1 MNFSYAR
8 SEIRSF
14 VLAGS
19 RPYIH
24 RMGKS
29 ELNFGHTPTPEELYA
44 LERAARA
51 ARAAEVARLLRVAV
65 AAVRNSLAGSHNNKD
80 LRHA

>member
-1 MNFSYAR
+1 MSFSYAR
-8 SEIRSF
+8 GEIRSF
-14 VLAGS
+14 VLARS
-19 RPYIH
+19 RPYIR

-29 ELNFGHTPTPEELYA
+29 ELNFSNTPTPEELYA

-51 ARAAEVARLLRVAV
+51 ARAAEMARLLGAAV
-65 AAVRNSLAGSHNNKD
+65 TAVRNSLAGSHNNKD